1 VNSFTSYFTD
11 AVLRA
16 PTIGCMLMC
25 FSAALVGVVV
35 FLRKQ
40 SLIGEALS
48 HATYPGVVLGT
59 IVAISLSVGIDQE
72 LELIACIIIGAFIC
86 AMLGLGCI
94 QLLEKKWKIRTDS
107 ALCFILA
114 TFFGFGVTLAS
125 YLQFTF
131 PAFYKQSQNYLYGQ
145 AATMTDYHIGIYT
158 FLSALIVS
166 ILMLFYKEIQT
177 ITFDREYAKSM
188 GIPVKRIDF
197 CLFILIALALVAGIR
212 AVGVVLMSAMLV
224 IPAAAAR
231 QYTNKLFHMFVLAS
245 CIGLLSGYFGNYLS
259 VELTTYFSQKYPASR
274 LSLPT
279 GPMIVLVAS
288 TLCIFSLLFAPKKGY
303 LLRKFRIFLFQD
315 QCIRENILKS
325 MWRHGPKNAIPFNTI
340 QETQTASK
348 AYIWFCLWRLIQQ
361 GWVLKNDSNHYSLTS
376 DGEYRAA
383 QIVRLHRL
391 WEVYLADYLGIGAER
406 VHRSAEEMEHILTP
420 EIEKELTLLLNDPK
434 QDPHHQPIPP
444 SSPF

>member
-1 VNSFTSYFTD
+1 MNSFTSFFTD

-48 HATYPGVVLGT
+48 HATYPGVILGT
-59 IVAISLSVGIDQE
+59 IAAIFFSVGIDQE
-72 LELIACIIIGAFIC
+72 LELVTCIILGAFFC

-94 QLLEKKWKIRTDS
+94 QLLEKKWNIRTDS

-114 TFFGFGVTLAS
+114 TFFGIGVTLAS

-158 FLSALIVS
+158 FLSALIIV

-177 ITFDREYAKSM
+177 ITFDREYAKSI
-188 GIPVKRIDF
+188 GVPVKRIDF

-245 CIGLLSGYFGNYLS
+245 GIGLLSGYFGNYLS
-259 VELTTYFSQKYPASR
+259 VELTSYLAQKYPAAR

-279 GPMIVLVAS
+279 GPMIVLVAA

-303 LLRKFRIFLFQD
+303 LLRKIRIFLFQD
-315 QCIRENILKS
+315 QCIRENILKT
-325 MWRHGPKNAIPFNTI
+325 MWRHGPQNKIAYTAIS
-340 QETQTASK
+340 ETQTASHG
-348 AYIWFCLWRLIQQ
+348 YIWFCLWRLMHQ
-361 GWVLKNDSNHYSLTS
+361 GWIIKKDPTHYALTA

-420 EIEKELTLLLNDPK
+420 ELEKELTLLLNDPK

-444 SSPF
+444 NAAF